1 MIISDFAIKRPLIT
15 VVAMVAMVIFG
26 LFALL
31 KLKTDEFPDVNPPFL
46 TVGIVYP
53 GASPD
58 VVESEV
64 LKPVEEQIGSISGVK
79 RIMGKAYD
87 GYSMVMIEFFFD
99 KDLNVAS
106 QEVRDAISAIRSDLP
121 TEMKEPIVQKFNDTD
136 RPIVSL
142 AISSTVL
149 SPPELTR
156 LADPGITRELRAIPG
171 VADVQIFGKV
181 ERELTVEVDP
191 HKLQAA
197 NISVAEVVQA
207 LQLQNLAAP
216 VGRVN
221 GDLDERAIRL
231 RGRLDNPAE
240 FENLVVADR
249 NGQLVR
255 LGQVATTKDGT
266 EEARTLA
273 LYNSKEAIGID
284 VKKAKGY
291 STTDVADRVRA
302 RLAQLEPTLPKG
314 TKFDLVKDSGVRVEH
329 AVTNVEEAL
338 LLGAALTVLVVF
350 LFLNSW
356 RSTVIT
362 GVALPI
368 SVLASF
374 IAVWALGFKLE
385 TMSLLG
391 LSLAIGILIDDAI
404 VVRENIVR
412 HVEMGKDHFKAAHDG
427 TDEIGLA
434 VAATTFS
441 ILAVFVPIGFMPG
454 IGGQWFKPFALTIA
468 CSVAVS
474 LFVSFSLDPMLSAY
488 WADPHKAPN
497 ERGWIT
503 RQLDKFNHWF
513 NKQANNYKRVIAWA
527 LDHRT
532 SMVVLATGAFFAAFT
547 LPAKGLLGLGGAA
560 AGVLLAVWLLNIRP
574 NVIFH
579 VVGGLSLWVAAIG
592 AGFGL
597 VRFASQGLTALQVL
611 SAIVLLGLVVGLF
624 RLAYV
629 AVRQLFARQFT
640 SWVSAIAAI
649 VVGVVVSSQLVRI
662 APEWRKVGTGFF
674 PEDDRSEFIM
684 AIETP
689 PGSNLEYTKLKA
701 EEAARIARSH
711 SEVVY
716 TYTTL
721 GNQATSGVDEGNIY
735 VRLIPKAQRR
745 LSAEQFAEVLR
756 HATKQMS
763 GATVSVFTND
773 FNGGF
778 KTIQLQL
785 RGQDV
790 AALAQAADMVKAGV
804 EKIPGAVDIGLSTKG
819 QKPELEIDLN
829 RGVAGSVGLTV
840 GQVAQS
846 LRPAFA
852 GIDAGYWIDPS
863 GKSRKVTVRLTPE
876 SRQRA
881 SDLERLPMIVLG
893 PNGLPSTM
901 PLGQI
906 ATIKQ
911 GVGPAIIDHLN
922 REPVVTVEL
931 NTSGRAAGDV
941 TADIQAMLTKMQLP
955 AGVHYTLGGD
965 AESQAEVFGQ
975 IFSALG
981 LAVLLM
987 YLILVVQFG
996 SFIDPVA
1003 ILMSLPLSLIGVMLS
1018 LAITGMTIN
1027 IMSLIGVILLMGIVA
1042 KNAILL
1048 IDFAKWARE
1057 ERGVPLREAL
1067 IQAGAIRLRP
1077 ILMTTFALIAGM
1089 IPVAFGSGEGAQFR
1103 APLGVAV
1110 IGGVITSTF
1119 LTLLV
1124 IPTGYEIL
1132 DEWRQWFMRRI
1143 GSTPKQ
1149 MTSEHPVPA
1158 AGD

>member
-15 VVAMVAMVIFG
+15 VVAMVALVIFG

-31 KLKTDEFPDVNPPFL
+31 KLKTDEFPDVSPQFL

-79 RIMGKAYD
+79 RIIGKAYD
-87 GYSMVMIEFFFD
+87 GYSMIMIEFLFG
-99 KDLNVAS
+99 KDMNVAS
-106 QEVRDAISAIRSDLP
+106 QEVRDAISSVRSDLP
-121 TEMKEPIVQKFNDTD
+121 TEMKEPIIQKFNSTD
-136 RPIVSL
+136 RPIVSI
-142 AISSTVL
+142 AISSSVL
-149 SPPELTR
+149 SPAELTR

-191 HKLQAA
+191 HKLQAS
-197 NISVAEVVQA
+197 NVSVAQVVQA
-207 LQLQNLAAP
+207 LEAQNLAAP

-221 GDLDERAIRL
+221 GTLDERAIRL
-231 RGRLDNPAE
+231 RGRLQNPAE

-249 NGQLVR
+249 NGTLVR
-255 LGQVATTKDGT
+255 LGQVATTKDAT
-266 EEARTLA
+266 EEPRTLA
-273 LYNSKEAIGID
+273 LYNGQEAIGID
-284 VKKAKGY
+284 VKKSNGY
-291 STTDVADRVRA
+291 STTDVASKVRD
-302 RLAQLEPTLPKG
+302 RLAQIEKTLPKG
-314 TKFDLVKDSGVRVEH
+314 TKIDLVKDSGVRVTH
-329 AVTNVEEAL
+329 AVSNVEEAL
-338 LLGAALTVLVVF
+338 LLGAVLTVLVVF

-362 GVALPI
+362 GIALPI

-412 HVEMGKDHFKAAHDG
+412 HVEMGKDHFRAAHDG

-488 WADPHKAPN
+488 WPDPHLPPN
-497 ERGWIT
+497 MRGWIT
-503 RQLDKFNHWF
+503 RQLDKFNAWF
-513 NKQANNYKRVIAWA
+513 NHQAQNYKNVIAWA
-527 LDHRT
+527 LDHRAA
-532 SMVVLATGAFFAAFT
+532 MVTIATLTFVASFF
-547 LPAKGLLGLGGAA
+547 LPSRGLSG
-560 AGVLLAVWLLNIRP
+560 LAVAIIGIV
-574 NVIFH
+574 VI
-579 VVGGLSLWVAAIG
+579 V
-592 AGFGL
+592 FGL
-597 VRFASQGLTALQVL
+597 NTRRVPGVVRAV
-611 SAIVLLGLVVGLF
+611 IVLVGLALF
-624 RLAYV
+624 VWLPQQ
-629 AVRQLFARQFT
+629 VRPIRT
-640 SWVSAIAAI
+640 
-649 VVGVVVSSQLVRI
+649 
-662 APEWRKVGTGFF
+662 VGTGFF
-674 PEDDRSEFIM
+674 PEDDRAEFIM

-689 PGSNLEYTKLKA
+689 PGSNLQYTRLKA
-701 EEAARIARSH
+701 EEAANIARSH
-711 SEVVY
+711 KEVRY

-721 GNQATSGVDEGNIY
+721 GNSATGGVDEGNIY
-735 VRLIPKAQRR
+735 VRTVGKGERNVSI
-745 LSAEQFAEVLR
+745 EQFAEELR
-756 HATKQMS
+756 HETAHMS
-763 GATVSVFTND
+763 GATISIFTSD
-773 FNGGF
+773 FNAGF
-778 KTIQLQL
+778 KAIQLQL

-790 AALAQAADMVKAGV
+790 LALAQAADMVRTEVQKV
-804 EKIPGAVDIGLSTKG
+804 PGAVDIGLSTKG

-829 RGVAGSVGLTV
+829 RGVAGSLGMTV

-852 GIDAGYWIDPS
+852 GIDAGYWIDPT

-881 SDLERLPMIVLG
+881 SDLEQLPMIVVG
-893 PNGLPSTM
+893 PNGAPTTM

-906 ATIKQ
+906 ATIKS
-911 GVGPAIIDHLN
+911 GIGPAIIDHLN

-941 TADIQAMLTKMQLP
+941 TADIQSRLEKMRLP
-955 AGVHYTLGGD
+955 AGVHYTIGGD

-996 SFIDPVA
+996 SFVDPVA
-1003 ILMSLPLSLIGVMLS
+1003 ILMSLPLSLIGVMVA

-1057 ERGVPLREAL
+1057 ERGLPLREAL
-1067 IQAGAIRLRP
+1067 IEAGSIRLRP

-1089 IPVAFGSGEGAQFR
+1089 IPVALGRGEGAQFR

-1132 DEWRQWFMRRI
+1132 DEWRQKFSRLFGMK
-1143 GSTPKQ
+1143 PKQ
-1149 MTSEHPVPA
+1149 MTAEHPIPA
-1158 AGD
+1158 TGD

>member
-15 VVAMVAMVIFG
+15 VVVMVAMVIFG
-26 LFALL
+26 TFALF
-31 KLKTDEFPDVNPPFL
+31 KLKTDEFPDVDPPFL

-87 GYSMVMIEFFFD
+87 GYSMIMIEFFFD

-106 QEVRDAISAIRSDLP
+106 QEVRDAISSVREDLP
-121 TEMKEPIVQKFNDTD
+121 TEMKEPIVQKFNNTD

-149 SPPELTR
+149 SPAELTR
-156 LADPGITRELRAIPG
+156 LADPDITRELRAIPG

-221 GDLDERAIRL
+221 GDLDERSIRL

-240 FENLVVADR
+240 FDNLVVADR

-255 LGQVATTKDGT
+255 LGQVATVRDAT
-266 EEARTLA
+266 EEPRTLA
-273 LYNSKEAIGID
+273 LYNGKEAIGID

-291 STTDVADRVRA
+291 STTDVANRVRA

-314 TKFDLVKDSGVRVEH
+314 TKFDLVKDSGVRVDA
-329 AVTNVEEAL
+329 AVVNVEEAL
-338 LLGAALTVLVVF
+338 LLGALLTVLVVF
-350 LFLNSW
+350 VFLNSW

-374 IAVWALGFKLE
+374 IAVWSLGFKLE

-488 WADPHKAPN
+488 WSDPHKAPH
-497 ERGWIT
+497 ERAWIT

-513 NKQANNYKRVIAWA
+513 NARAADYKKVIAWA
-527 LDHRT
+527 LDHRVA
-532 SMVVLATGAFFAAFT
+532 MMMMATLTFFASFL
-547 LPAKGLLGLGGAA
+547 LPS
-560 AGVLLAVWLLNIRP
+560 R
-574 NVIFH
+574 
-579 VVGGLSLWVAAIG
+579 GLS
-592 AGFGL
+592 GL
-597 VRFASQGLTALQVL
+597 A
-611 SAIVLLGLVVGLF
+611 
-624 RLAYV
+624 
-629 AVRQLFARQFT
+629 
-640 SWVSAIAAI
+640 AAI
-649 VVGVVVSSQLVRI
+649 VGIAIVVFAFTRRGMHWLPRTGIVGVGLAVFAVLPFKVAPVRT
-662 APEWRKVGTGFF
+662 VGTGFF
-674 PEDDRSEFIM
+674 PEDDRAEFIM
-684 AIETP
+684 SLETP
-689 PGSNLEYTKLKA
+689 PGSNLEYTRLKA
-701 EEAARIARSH
+701 EEAARIARAH
-711 SEVVY
+711 TDLVLY

-721 GNQATSGVDEGNIY
+721 GNQATGGVDEGNIY
-735 VRLIPKAQRR
+735 VRLVPKDKRR
-745 LSAEQFAEVLR
+745 VSAEQFAETLR
-756 HATKQMS
+756 HETKQMS
-763 GATVSVFTND
+763 GATISVFTND
-773 FNGGF
+773 LNGGF
-778 KTIQLQL
+778 KAIQLQL

-790 AALAQAADMVKAGV
+790 GALAEAADMVKAGV

-819 QKPELEIDLN
+819 QQPELEIDLN
-829 RGVAGSVGLTV
+829 RGVAGTVGLTV

-852 GIDAGYWIDPS
+852 GLDAGYWIDPT

-881 SDLERLPMIVLG
+881 SDLERLPMVVQG
-893 PNGLPSTM
+893 QNGLPATM

-906 ATIKQ
+906 ASIRS

-931 NTSGRAAGDV
+931 NTAGRAAGDV
-941 TADIQAMLTKMQLP
+941 TADIEALLGKMRLP
-955 AGVHYTLGGD
+955 AGVHYTIGGD

-1003 ILMSLPLSLIGVMLS
+1003 ILLSLPLSLIGVMVS

-1089 IPVAFGSGEGAQFR
+1089 VPVALGSGEGAQFR

-1132 DEWRQWFMRRI
+1132 DEWRSWFMRSI
-1143 GSTPKQ
+1143 GSKPKQ
-1149 MTSEHPVPA
+1149 MTAEHAVQA